1 MHKKSFS
8 KPTHYVLEIPEFA
21 HPKPAFPNAN
31 AKITQQTDSVF
42 HFRNRF
48 DQIRENI
55 AKKYD
60 SHSPSSQHSFQ
71 PPSLPQIAPSTF
83 SSTVLRKFQ
92 TESEQIRDS
101 LWRSKQQHIPNH
113 LAMSSKPNE
122 KALFAKPRH
131 WQPNLNTQQRG
142 FQGRDANQAKTSLRS
157 RTFLEFTSQS
167 DSRQGEYF
175 ARLNSTAGNG
185 AHKALL
191 TQIENKRISL
201 KRTKISN
208 RHERR
213 GTFCNRAVTNNG
225 HLDKTSHPN
234 GSRLR
239 PVLRSRPSTP
249 HHHSGPNPPPR
260 PVFRANPNWKQQN
273 LAAFNLPF
281 TRSARALFQICK
293 RPENFPASAQLTNLR
308 RLIGAIFL
316 WEGNPEKHLLKINQL
331 ERKVL
336 LRILSKKKYD
346 LKMGLISLV
355 ANDPQPGS
363 VDLFRKMSRKKR
375 KEENLKFSFRIMF
388 SCLEKAFKIEVLN
401 NTQRSREISDKDTET
416 LFYLYHFAQSEF
428 GINFDA
434 AFEIFQDDLNF
445 RKRATRAM
453 TKFMFPEVHKQD
465 CRAQSKSLN
474 KGYFSGLSQAPH
486 LVDQFNQLFLSSL
499 FFLSRLSLTNRHE
512 PDLRLANL
520 QSSELLPNFFH
531 QVVANNDVE
540 IHKMFSEW
548 DNLLRRDKICRS
560 GASSESKSVQLLVK
574 VGKNIEKPN
583 FKFPW
588 SAFEVRNA
596 LLEAFFWMNEHVH
609 DFDTKDPFIPRQSL
623 PF

>member
-1 MHKKSFS
+1 MQRKSLS
-8 KPTHYVLEIPEFA
+8 KPTRPVREIPELQ
-21 HPKPAFPNAN
+21 HHQPAFPNPN
-31 AKITQQTDSVF
+31 TKITQQTDSVYQ
-42 HFRNRF
+42 FRNRF

-60 SHSPSSQHSFQ
+60 SQSPSSQHTFQ
-71 PPSLPQIAPSTF
+71 PHTRPQFDPSPI
-83 SSTVLRKFQ
+83 SSTVLRNFQ
-92 TESEQIRDS
+92 TESDQIRDS
-101 LWRSKQQHIPNH
+101 LWRSKRQHIPSH
-113 LAMSSKPNE
+113 LPISSKPNQ
-122 KALFAKPRH
+122 KSLFTKPRH
-131 WQPNLNTQQRG
+131 WQQNLNTQQRG
-142 FQGRDANQAKTSLRS
+142 FASPAPNQAKTCIRS
-157 RTFLEFTSQS
+157 RTFLEFNSQS
-167 DSRQGEYF
+167 DARQGESF
-175 ARLNSTAGNG
+175 ARLDSTA
-185 AHKALL
+185 AHEEHQALL
-191 TQIENKRISL
+191 AQIRNQTISL

-208 RHERR
+208 MQASRA
-213 GTFCNRAVTNNG
+213 TFANRAVTNIG
-225 HLDKTSHPN
+225 HRAKASHPN
-234 GSRLR
+234 GSYLR
-239 PVLRSRPSTP
+239 PFLRSTQTSSGAHSHPNTTP
-249 HHHSGPNPPPR
+249 HRAILPNT
-260 PVFRANPNWKQQN
+260 NWKQQN
-273 LAAFNLPF
+273 IIPFNLPF

-355 ANDPQPGS
+355 ANDAEPRS
-363 VDLFRKMSRKKR
+363 VDLFRKMCRKKR

-388 SCLEKAFKIEVLN
+388 SCLEKAFRIEVLSN
-401 NTQRSREISDKDTET
+401 AQRSREMSDKDTET

-428 GINFDA
+428 GISFHS
-434 AFEIFQDDLNF
+434 AFQIFQNDLNF

-474 KGYFSGLSQAPH
+474 KGYFSGLAQAPH
-486 LVDQFNQLFLSSL
+486 LVDQFNQLFLASL
-499 FFLSRLSLTNRHE
+499 FYLSRLSLTDRHE
-512 PDLRLANL
+512 HDLRLSTL

-548 DNLLRRDKICRS
+548 DNLLRRQKVYRNN
-560 GASSESKSVQLLVK
+560 ASHETKSTQLLVK

-609 DFDTKDPFIPRQSL
+609 DFDCSDPFIPRK
-623 PF
+623 